1 MEKTPRAESFGHGVT
16 KQANETAEIKTPR
29 AEASGHGVTKAT
41 AQVNE
46 IAETLDKLLGVIK
59 KSDFVLALSPEQQ
72 PHAAAMLANI
82 ENAAAEA
89 QRIKAAAGPTAA

>member
-29 AEASGHGVTKAT
+29 AEASGHGVTK
-41 AQVNE
+41 QVNE

-59 KSDFVLALSPEQQ
+59 KSDVLALYPA
-72 PHAAAMLANI
+72 HAAAMLANI

>member
-1 MEKTPRAESFGHGVT
+1 VEKTPRAESFGHGVT

-59 KSDFVLALSPEQQ
+59 KSDVLALYPA
-72 PHAAAMLANI
+72 HAAAMLANI

>member
-29 AEASGHGVTKAT
+29 AEASGHGVTK
-41 AQVNE
+41 QVNE